1 MSLQLPENKCVEV
14 DLESAK
20 RKRANLLKRRNGM
33 RILVAEDNAVNQQ
46 VAVGVLASL
55 GYAADAVANGIEAL
69 EATTRIQYSAIVM
82 DCQMPEMDGYEATR
96 KIRSRE
102 EDGAHIPIIALTAD
116 AVTDA
121 RAKSLSAG
129 MNDYVTKP
137 INADE
142 LDAVLERWTSTP
154 RQQPL
159 EELDPSPSAEPLDH
173 TALGNLR
180 KLEMTT
186 PGLLKNVAEL
196 FLKDTPIGL
205 ERLRDAVGAKDA
217 ALVSRLAHM
226 MKGTAGNLG
235 ARGMA
240 AICAEVEAHA
250 AVGDINSAPTRVC
263 ELDQEFDRV
272 RSALIAISKA
282 A

>member
-1 MSLQLPENKCVEV
+1 
-14 DLESAK
+14 
-20 RKRANLLKRRNGM
+20 M

-46 VAVGVLASL
+46 VALGVLASL

-102 EDGAHIPIIALTAD
+102 DGAHIPIIALTAD

-121 RAKSLSAG
+121 RAKSLAAG

-142 LDAVLERWTSTP
+142 LDAVLERWTSIP
-154 RQQPL
+154 RQQPV

-217 ALVSRLAHM
+217 ALVESLGSYDERNRGQFGRARH
-226 MKGTAGNLG
+226 GGNM
-235 ARGMA
+235 RG
-240 AICAEVEAHA
+240 
-250 AVGDINSAPTRVC
+250 S
-263 ELDQEFDRV
+263 
-272 RSALIAISKA
+272 
-282 A
+282 

>member
-1 MSLQLPENKCVEV
+1 
-14 DLESAK
+14 
-20 RKRANLLKRRNGM
+20 
-33 RILVAEDNAVNQQ
+33 
-46 VAVGVLASL
+46 
-55 GYAADAVANGIEAL
+55 
-69 EATTRIQYSAIVM
+69 
-82 DCQMPEMDGYEATR
+82 
-96 KIRSRE
+96 
-102 EDGAHIPIIALTAD
+102 
-116 AVTDA
+116 
-121 RAKSLSAG
+121 
-129 MNDYVTKP
+129 
-137 INADE
+137 
-142 LDAVLERWTSTP
+142 
-154 RQQPL
+154 
-159 EELDPSPSAEPLDH
+159 
-173 TALGNLR
+173 
-180 KLEMTT
+180 MTT

-250 AVGDINSAPTRVC
+250 AVGDIKSAPTRVY
-263 ELDQEFDRV
+263 ELNQEFDRV